1 MDIAQISYQS
11 VQELVEAAEK
21 TGVTIGQIVLADQA
35 VQLEQAP
42 DALFLRMADRLRV
55 MRQAADEGL
64 RSPERS
70 PSGLSG
76 GAAVKLQAALDEKRT
91 IAGPL
96 LARLLAR
103 ALAVSEVNA
112 RMGRIVA
119 APTAGSCGILPA
131 VILTLAE
138 EKGLDERAAVLG
150 LWTASGIGMVIASQ
164 ASLSGAE
171 GGCQAECGSAAAMAA
186 AAAVEMLGGS
196 PRQAAEACAIALK
209 AVLGLVCDP
218 VAGLVEVPCIK
229 RNASG
234 AANAL
239 VAAELALAGITS
251 AIPADEVIAAMRA
264 VGSQM
269 PASLRETAAGG
280 LAATPTGREIARR
293 LADAV
298 RVTDL

>member
-1 MDIAQISYQS
+1 MDKRQISYQS
-11 VQELVEAAEK
+11 VQELVETAEND
-21 TGVTIGQIVLADQA
+21 GVTIGQVVLADQA
-35 VQLEQAP
+35 AQLEQSP
-42 DALFLRMADRLRV
+42 DALFTRMAERLQV
-55 MRQAADEGL
+55 MRQAAEDGL
-64 RSPERS
+64 RATERS

-76 GAAVKLQAALDEKRT
+76 GAAARLQAALDENRT

-96 LARLLAR
+96 LARMLAR

-131 VILTLAE
+131 VILTFAE
-138 EKGLDERAAVLG
+138 EKALDERMAVLG
-150 LWTASGIGMVIASQ
+150 LWTASGIGMVIANQ

-209 AVLGLVCDP
+209 TVLGLVCDP

-239 VAAELALAGITS
+239 VAAELALAGIAS
-251 AIPADEVIAAMRA
+251 AIPADEVIAAMRS
-264 VGSQM
+264 VGDQL

-298 RVTDL
+298 RVTE

>member
-1 MDIAQISYQS
+1 MAIPDVSL
-11 VQELVEAAEK
+11 LV
-21 TGVTIGQIVLADQA
+21 
-35 VQLEQAP
+35 
-42 DALFLRMADRLRV
+42 F
-55 MRQAADEGL
+55 
-64 RSPERS
+64 S
-70 PSGLSG
+70 
-76 GAAVKLQAALDEKRT
+76 
-91 IAGPL
+91 
-96 LARLLAR
+96 LAR

-131 VILTLAE
+131 VILTFAE
-138 EKGLDERAAVLG
+138 EKALDERTAVLG
-150 LWTASGIGMVIASQ
+150 LWTASGIGMVIANQ

-171 GGCQAECGSAAAMAA
+171 GGCQAECGSAAAMSAA
-186 AAAVEMLGGS
+186 AAGEMLGGS

>member
-1 MDIAQISYQS
+1 MDIAKISYQS

-55 MRQAADEGL
+55 MHQAADKGL